1 MADTTTPPSGGDDGP
16 PAEDGAAAAAGRP
29 RTPPTADPTGT
40 PAPAAK
46 ADDAARAKAEAP
58 APATAEQAPPAKGQ
72 KAPPSKAD
80 PRATATGAEP
90 EPAAP
95 HEPGRVAVLL
105 AATWRYVKSA
115 PVTFGIVALVLLVA
129 VVSGSLWRALS
140 DDPGLYNAVA
150 YGLPP
155 LRDGKWWTPITG
167 AFFVPSLVLYLPVLL
182 LLIGAAGTYERR
194 VGHWRTFVVVIIGQ
208 AASAV
213 ATSLFLLRFESSGW
227 QWAMS
232 LSGATDLGIS
242 AGGFAA
248 FGALTATMQS
258 TWRTRIRVTLTAYL
272 AAMVINSGLLW
283 DIEHLVA
290 WLMGLFFGPI
300 LLGRAP
306 GRPSFNINKRVQRS
320 LVALVIAVFAVA
332 DIIEAI
338 FPGNGGP
345 FLAQGRVYHGA
356 GVTLSLAIGSILLL
370 LAADAL
376 RRGHRVAWGFV
387 TAITVLAF
395 VSVLSLGPSAERT
408 ADIVLYGAQLLLLL
422 LTYRAFTA
430 RSRRRAFRRAGRRLL
445 MVAFA
450 LFAYTAVGFAA
461 LKEDFIPE
469 ATPVDMVA
477 EWATRLVFSTTDNIV
492 PATTAS
498 KWFVGSIGAVWLI
511 AILATI
517 VGLAYSSRT
526 ARPLPDEDERIRS
539 LIRSN
544 GVSSIDYM
552 LTWEGNTI
560 WLSSSGATAIGY
572 RVVGAVALAL
582 ADPVG
587 PLEERL
593 VAMKE
598 FDRFCFDRGWIP
610 CLFAA
615 GQGTADLAPEVGWK
629 SIQVAEDSVVPLQGL
644 EFKGKAWQDV
654 RTAMNKA
661 GKQDITLET
670 TYWADTRPVFADQ
683 LRIISSGWVEDKSLP
698 EMGFTLGG
706 LAEADDPEVR
716 LHLAVDA
723 DQTVEGFTS
732 WMPASRDG
740 EIVGWTVDLM
750 RRRDEGFRAVMEYL
764 IGASAMHFKDE
775 GFEFISLS
783 AAPLAKA
790 PERMDESGDEKVLQR
805 LLDFLGDTLE
815 PYYGFRS
822 LLAFKAKFQPVFHPM
837 YLIFPGETALGEI
850 GIAIARAYMPDATLV
865 DWVKIGIDM
874 AKPAHAEH

>member
-1 MADTTTPPSGGDDGP
+1 MTEPNPAADGP
-16 PAEDGAAAAAGRP
+16 GSTEPVAAAPSSADPVATDAAKE
-29 RTPPTADPTGT
+29 PTASE
-40 PAPAAK
+40 AK
-46 ADDAARAKAEAP
+46 AR
-58 APATAEQAPPAKGQ
+58 
-72 KAPPSKAD
+72 PS
-80 PRATATGAEP
+80 P

-95 HEPGRVAVLL
+95 AGTTPPSEPEPEHEHEHEHEHEPGRVSV
-105 AATWRYVKSA
+105 AASACWRYVTSA
-115 PVTFGIVALVLLVA
+115 PATFGIVAAVLLVA
-129 VVSGSLWRALS
+129 LVSGSLWRTLS
-140 DDPGLYNAVA
+140 ANPELYDAVA

-155 LRDGKWWTPITG
+155 LRDGKWWTPLTG
-167 AFFVPSLVLYLPVLL
+167 AFFVPSLILYIPVLL
-182 LLIGAAGTYERR
+182 LLIGAAATYERR
-194 VGHWRTFVVVIIGQ
+194 VGHWRAFVVVIVGQ
-208 AASAV
+208 AASA
-213 ATSLFLLRFESSGW
+213 ALTSAFLFRFESSGW
-227 QWAMS
+227 QWAVS
-232 LSGATDLGIS
+232 LSQATDLGIS

-248 FGALTATMQS
+248 FGALTATMQA
-258 TWRTRIRVTLTAYL
+258 TWRTRIRVTVTAYL
-272 AAMVINSGLLW
+272 IAMVLSSGLLW
-283 DIEHLVA
+283 DVEHLLA
-290 WLMGLFFGPI
+290 WLLGLFFGPI

-306 GRPSFNINKRVQRS
+306 GRPTINITKRVQRS

-345 FLAQGRVYHGA
+345 FIDEGRTYHGS
-356 GVTLSLAIGSILLL
+356 GVTLSLAIGSIVLL

-376 RRGHRVAWGFV
+376 RRGHRVAWGLV
-387 TAITVLAF
+387 TVLTALAF
-395 VSVLSLGPSAERT
+395 VSLFGVRPSAERT
-408 ADIVLYGAQLLLLL
+408 ADLIIYGAQLALLLA
-422 LTYRAFTA
+422 TFRAFTA
-430 RSRRRAFRRAGRRLL
+430 RSQRRSFRRAGRRLL
-445 MVAFA
+445 MVALA
-450 LFAYTAVGFAA
+450 LLAYTAVGFAA
-461 LKEDFIPE
+461 LKDDFEPV
-469 ATPVDMVA
+469 ATPIDMLA
-477 EWATRLVFSTTDNIV
+477 EWATRLVFSTTNNIV
-492 PATTAS
+492 PVTTAS
-498 KWFVGSIGAVWLI
+498 RWFVGSIGAVWLL
-511 AILATI
+511 AILATL

-526 ARPLPDEDERIRS
+526 ARPRPDENERIRA
-539 LIRSN
+539 LLRSN

-552 LTWEGNTI
+552 LTWPGNTI
-560 WLSSSGATAIGY
+560 WLSSTERTAIGY

-582 ADPVG
+582 ADPIG
-587 PLEERL
+587 PTDERL
-593 VAMKE
+593 EAMLE

-615 GQGTADLAPEVGWK
+615 GQATADLAPQVGWK
-629 SIQVAEDSVVPLQGL
+629 SIQVAEDSVVPLEGL
-644 EFKGKAWQDV
+644 AFKGKAWQDV

-661 GKQDITLET
+661 GKQDITLESM
-670 TYWADTRPVFADQ
+670 YWADTRPVFADQ

-750 RRRDEGFRAVMEYL
+750 RRRDEGFRAVMEFL
-764 IGASAMHFKDE
+764 IGASAMRFKEE

-790 PERMDESGDEKVLQR
+790 PERMTEAGDEKVLQR

-865 DWVKIGIDM
+865 DWVKIGVDM
-874 AKPAHAEH
+874 AKPARA